1 LAPVYASAGPRV
13 TASSAI
19 VMDADTGE
27 VLWERDADTA
37 RPPASTTKVLTAIVA
52 IESGRLDEPLR
63 VSKAATAIP
72 PSKIHLRSG
81 QRMELDHL
89 LYAILLNSAN
99 DAAHVI
105 AEGLGGSKAGFSKQ
119 MNAKA
124 KAIGAGRS
132 HFENPHGLTEKGHV
146 ATARDIATIFQYGLG
161 LPRFRAV
168 LGTQSIRVPVYAGT
182 MRRISLRSHNRLLSG
197 WRYTVIG
204 KTGYTRAARRCFV
217 GSARHDGREVII
229 AFLGSSDLWGDA
241 RAMFDYAFGQK
252 SAPATQ
258 MVKRDRA
265 PAAKAKPAVAAAA
278 LRPAAPDRSAA
289 PAAAAADPSA
299 PAWVTAARVD
309 AVGSAGDGER
319 FTVRFG
325 PFADDRSVEEK
336 RRALAKDGYAPLV
349 AGRALRLGAF
359 TSRERAMH
367 LAQRLQQSGYRP
379 TVVSLY

>member
-1 LAPVYASAGPRV
+1 MWATLVATVGLCVPLIASAGPRV
-13 TASSAI
+13 TALSAI
-19 VMDADTGE
+19 IVDADTGE

-52 IESGRLDEPLR
+52 LESGRLDEAFR

-124 KAIGAGRS
+124 KAIGAKRS

-146 ATARDIATIFQYGLG
+146 ATARDIATIFRHGLG
-161 LPRFRAV
+161 IPRFRAV
-168 LGTQSIRVPVYAGT
+168 LGTRSIQVPVYSNT
-182 MRRISLRSHNRLLSG
+182 MRRVSLRSHNRLLSG

-204 KTGYTRAARRCFV
+204 KTGYTHAARRCFV
-217 GSARHDGREVII
+217 GSARHDDREVII

-241 RAMFDYAFGQK
+241 RAMFEYTFRK
-252 SAPATQ
+252 PSAPATQ
-258 MVKRDRA
+258 MVKR
-265 PAAKAKPAVAAAA
+265 
-278 LRPAAPDRSAA
+278 A
-289 PAAAAADPSA
+289 PAAAKPRTAAVSVPAPAPAPAESA
-299 PAWVTAARVD
+299 PGWVTAARVD
-309 AVGSAGDGER
+309 AMGSSDDGER

-325 PFADDRSVEEK
+325 PFDDDHSVERK
-336 RRALAKDGYAPLV
+336 RQALAKDGYTPLV
-349 AGRALRLGAF
+349 SGRALRLGAF
-359 TSRERAMH
+359 TSRERALH
-367 LAQRLQQSGYRP
+367 LAQRLRQSGYEP

>member
-1 LAPVYASAGPRV
+1 MASAGPRV
-13 TASSAI
+13 TALSAI
-19 VMDADTGE
+19 IVDAGTGE

-52 IESGRLDEPLR
+52 LESGRLDEAFR

-124 KAIGAGRS
+124 KAIGAKRS

-146 ATARDIATIFQYGLG
+146 ATARDIATIFRYGLG
-161 LPRFRAV
+161 IPRFRAV
-168 LGTQSIRVPVYAGT
+168 LGTRSIQVPVYSNT
-182 MRRISLRSHNRLLSG
+182 MRRVSLRSHNRLLSG

-204 KTGYTRAARRCFV
+204 KTGYTHAARRCFV
-217 GSARHDGREVII
+217 GSARHDDREVII

-241 RAMFDYAFGQK
+241 RAMFDHTFRK
-252 SAPATQ
+252 PSAPATQ
-258 MVKRDRA
+258 MVKRA
-265 PAAKAKPAVAAAA
+265 PAVAVARAETAAA
-278 LRPAAPDRSAA
+278 PA
-289 PAAAAADPSA
+289 PAAARAVVRAPAESA
-299 PAWVTAARVD
+299 PGWVTAARVD
-309 AVGSAGDGER
+309 AMGSSGDGER

-325 PFADDRSVEEK
+325 PFDDDHSVERK
-336 RRALAKDGYAPLV
+336 RQALAKDGYTPLV
-349 AGRALRLGAF
+349 SGRALRLGAF
-359 TSRERAMH
+359 TSRDRALH
-367 LAQRLQQSGYRP
+367 LAQRLRQSGYEP